1 MFAAFANLQF
11 AKRCALA
18 GAVCTE
24 ARFNVV
30 ERSVLVTLERCL
42 RAIEHTARIQI
53 EGHRQVFAFI
63 DVGEKFFFAPNEKRI
78 AHSSI
83 HLDLEKAHLKMI

>member
-1 MFAAFANLQF
+1 MFAAFANMQF
-11 AKRCALA
+11 TKRSALA

-30 ERSVLVTLERCL
+30 ERSMLVTLERSL

-53 EGHRQVFAFI
+53 ERYWQMFAFI
-63 DVGEKFFFAPNEKRI
+63 DVGEKFLVPLNEKRV

-83 HLDLEKAHLKMI
+83 HLDLEKAHL